1 MRYEGNIFRP
11 PSEAYSLIL
20 QVTVGCVHNKCTF
33 CSMYKDKQFH
43 IKQMDEIFSDLEE
56 ARAAYK
62 RVERIFLADGDALA
76 FSMDKLV
83 VILDKI
89 AELFPECERVT
100 TYGAPN
106 DVLRKGIDNLK
117 ILRAKGLKI
126 IYIGAESG
134 SDKVLTDIVK
144 GATRAQI
151 IEAIQTI
158 EASGIAASVTLIS
171 GLAGA
176 DGWEDHAVQSG
187 TLISESQPSYASL
200 LTLMVEPLA
209 PLYKDIKEGRFDLLA
224 PLDVIKETKLLL
236 ENINVTNECI
246 FRSNHASNYL
256 SLRGTLPQDK
266 QAMIDQLNGAL
277 AGENSL
283 KMESW
288 RRL

>member
-11 PSEAYSLIL
+11 PSEAYSLIV
-20 QVTVGCVHNKCTF
+20 QVTVGCTHNKCTF

-43 IKQMDEIFSDLEE
+43 IKQMDEIFCDLEE
-56 ARAAYK
+56 ARAVYK

-76 FSMDKLV
+76 FSQDRLV
-83 VILDKI
+83 AILDKI
-89 AELFPECERVT
+89 NELFPECQRVT

-106 DVLRKGIDNLK
+106 DVLRKGVDNLRE
-117 ILRAKGLKI
+117 LRQKGLQI

-134 SDKVLTDIVK
+134 SDKVLKDIIK

-151 IEAIQTI
+151 IEAIRLI
-158 EASGIAASVTLIS
+158 EAADIAASVTLIS

-176 DGWEDHAVQSG
+176 HDWEDHAVQSG
-187 TLISESQPSYASL
+187 TLISEAQPSYASL

-224 PLDVIKETKLLL
+224 PIDVIKETKLLI
-236 ENINVTNECI
+236 ENINVENECI

-266 QAMIDQLNGAL
+266 KAMLDQLDRAL

-283 KMESW
+283 KQESW